1 MANHSAFSKEGTATG
16 SAVAIGTS
24 VIKYDSWLVANTHA
38 SQDLIITIKGS
49 AAITIAAGDEYSFNV
64 RCAPTQVTVNTNNTT
79 YRISAEGL

>member
-1 MANHSAFSKEGTATG
+1 MANNAPFSKEGTATG

-24 VIKYDSWLVANTHA
+24 IIKYDVWNVENTHA

-49 AAITIAAGDEYSFNV
+49 AGITIAAGDEYGFNV
-64 RCAPTQVTVNTNNTT
+64 RCAPTQVTVNTNGTT